1 MSSLVRGVPM
11 RSFLPQRPLTG
22 PEIIGIVVV
31 SFLVLPLLIGGVLSL
46 VLAISTWPAVI
57 GLVTGTVGA
66 LIVQHA
72 LTREAIVGRQR
83 IAELEDENAQLKQ
96 QVDQLEA
103 TVDRFIHPTIPPS

>member
-1 MSSLVRGVPM
+1 M

-46 VLAISTWPAVI
+46 VVAISTWPAVI

-66 LIVQHA
+66 LIVQHS
-72 LTREAIVGRQR
+72 LTREAVAGRQR
-83 IAELEDENAQLKQ
+83 IAELEDENAELRQ
-96 QVDQLEA
+96 QVEQLEA
-103 TVDRFIHPTIPPS
+103 TVDRYIHRQDAPS